1 MSKAKEPKSQINKIS
16 NEEAIPQALFSEIY
30 NPDLLPEDK
39 NLPLP
44 GLINLKNLLNTS
56 SSCITI
62 SVEIPSKIQNIDLY
76 LFINNE
82 KRDMFHQ
89 ISAGLFHF
97 NEVYLSKGKNIIQIF
112 YKRRN
117 KKSRPVQRII
127 IRK

>member
-1 MSKAKEPKSQINKIS
+1 VSKAKEPKLQINKIS
-16 NEEAIPQALFSEIY
+16 NEEAIPQALFPEIY

-56 SSCITI
+56 ISYITI

-82 KRDMFHQ
+82 KRDMFHLV
-89 ISAGLFHF
+89 SAGLFHF
-97 NEVYLSKGKNIIQIF
+97 NGIYLSKGENIIQIF
-112 YKRRN
+112 YKRKN